1 MKKAISI
8 LVFCLVL
15 VAALCAVTT
24 NRYTKYGNIF
34 KTGEYTLKATA
45 YDLDAKGNRTGS
57 GSPMTIAGHAGW
69 YFIEAEDGGQTMRV
83 VVRDGKVYM
92 ISDSEKSIMVM
103 TFEGMDDLDVV
114 EMPHSIDTTSSGTGK
129 LDGKS
134 YYYEK
139 ATDTDGLP
147 VTYWFS
153 GNELYAIQS
162 ESTVIYITSITQK
175 ADASLFD
182 IPTGYQ
188 VYDMSDLS
196 SLFSDS
202 SWDSSWDSDY
212 DWDWDFSGDSEDFD
226 WSSIFG
232 DLDWS
237 GDWGLYDI
245 PHYYALGIL
254 LGLNSK
260 QARDFEDSMTALSG
274 FDWDSLNDY
283 YDAENDRYNL
293 GGMKLDDIVYMDKA
307 DIELVKKMV
316 ERFKR

>member
-1 MKKAISI
+1 MKRTITLI
-8 LVFCLVL
+8 VFCLVL
-15 VAALCAVTT
+15 VTALCAATT

-34 KTGEYTLKATA
+34 RTGEYTLKATA
-45 YDLDAKGNRTGS
+45 YDIDARGNRTGS

-69 YFIEAEDGGQTMRV
+69 YFIEAEEDGQAMRV

-92 ISDSEKSIMVM
+92 ISDSERSLMVM

-114 EMPHSIDTTSSGTGK
+114 ELPYSIDTTSSGTGK

-139 ATDTDGLP
+139 ADDPDGLP
-147 VTYWFS
+147 VTYWYNS
-153 GNELYAIQS
+153 NELYAIQS
-162 ESTVIYITSITQK
+162 EGTIIYITSVTQK

-182 IPTGYQ
+182 IPTDYQ

-196 SLFSDS
+196 SLFNEST
-202 SWDSSWDSDY
+202 WDSDY
-212 DWDWDFSGDSEDFD
+212 DYSDYEDSD
-226 WSSIFG
+226 WSSLFG
-232 DLDWS
+232 DMDWS
-237 GDWGLYDI
+237 GDWGLYDT

-260 QARDFEDSMTALSG
+260 QARDFEDSVNALSG

-293 GGMKLDDIVYMDKA
+293 NGRKLNDIVYMDNA
-307 DIELVKKMV
+307 DIEHVKKMV
-316 ERFKR
+316 ERFRK

>member
-1 MKKAISI
+1 MKKATAI
-8 LVFCLVL
+8 LLFCLVL
-15 VAALCAVTT
+15 VTALCAATT

-34 KTGEYTLKATA
+34 KAGEYTLKATA

-69 YFIEAEDGGQTMRV
+69 YFIEAEQDGQAMRV

-92 ISDSEKSIMVM
+92 ISDSERSLMVM

-114 EMPHSIDTTSSGTGK
+114 ELPYSIDTTSSGTGK

-139 ATDTDGLP
+139 ADDPDGLP
-147 VTYWFS
+147 VTYWYNS
-153 GNELYAIQS
+153 NELYAIQS
-162 ESTVIYITSITQK
+162 EGTIIYITSVTQK

-182 IPTGYQ
+182 IPTDYQ

-196 SLFSDS
+196 SLFSYDDS
-202 SWDSSWDSDY
+202 DFNWDYDYDYDYSDY
-212 DWDWDFSGDSEDFD
+212 DWE
-226 WSSIFG
+226 SIFS
-232 DLDWS
+232 DIDWS
-237 GDWGLYDI
+237 GDWGLYDT
-245 PHYYALGIL
+245 PHYYALGVL

-260 QARDFEDSMTALSG
+260 QAREFESTMDALSD
-274 FDWDSLNDY
+274 FDWDNLNDY

-293 GGMKLDDIVYMDKA
+293 DGKRLEDILYMDKEDIDLMRKLA
-307 DIELVKKMV
+307 D
-316 ERFKR
+316 RFRK